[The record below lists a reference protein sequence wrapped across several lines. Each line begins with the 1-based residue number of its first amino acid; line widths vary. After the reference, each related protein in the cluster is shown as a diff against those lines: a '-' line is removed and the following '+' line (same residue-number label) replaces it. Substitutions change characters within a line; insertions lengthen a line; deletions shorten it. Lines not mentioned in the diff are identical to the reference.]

1 MIRPKRSSLKQMK
14 TLQNKSLTVTGKY
27 RSKEWDS
34 TFQLLAWWKADIVRN
49 ASVMVVGAG
58 ALGNEVLK
66 NLALMNVGNIVIVDF
81 DHIEYSNLS
90 RSVLFREKDCDGQRM
105 KVDIAAER
113 VREMNPNVRVLA
125 VNGNIT
131 SDVGLGIF
139 RRVDV
144 VIGCLDN
151 RLARLFLNRACY
163 KVGKTWI
170 DGAIENLIG
179 QVNVYQPNV
188 SCYECGLNEVE
199 RNDIRI
205 QASLPC
211 GVVAGHNVS
220 YGRIPTTPIS
230 SSIVAAIQVQEALKV
245 IHGYDKKLMS
255 RESFY
260 YEGMN
265 NLVLQLK
272 NDPLQDECFSHYTYE
287 PVLQS
292 PLSADHTI
300 GESLQWLAAEFDDPE
315 VAILLDHELVLQVVT
330 RQSNLSFDVVQPQ
343 TRITEAFLDQ
353 FRQMEEE
360 EIYLSRTVTEID
372 GSFPQ
377 TDLML
382 ADIGIPPLHI
392 VRVASR
398 GQLYYVELTDDNHI
412 FQFS

>member
-1 MIRPKRSSLKQMK
+1 ME

-34 TFQLLAWWKADIVRN
+34 TFQLLAWWKADVVRN
-49 ASVMVVGAG
+49 ACVMVVGAG

-66 NLALMNVGNIVIVDF
+66 NLALMNVGNILIVDF

-90 RSVLFREKDCDGQRM
+90 RSVLFREKDCDGRRL

-113 VREMNPNVRVLA
+113 VREMNPNVRVMA
-125 VNGNIT
+125 VNGNVM

-179 QVNVYQPNV
+179 QVNVYKPEV
-188 SCYECGLNEVE
+188 SCYECGLTEVE

-211 GVVAGHNVS
+211 GVVNSHNIT

-272 NDPLQDECFSHYTYE
+272 NEPLQDECFSHYAYE
-287 PVLQS
+287 PLLES
-292 PLSADHTI
+292 PLGAGRTV
-300 GESLQWLAAEFDDPE
+300 GETLQWLAAELGDPDA
-315 VAILLDHELVLQVVT
+315 AILLDHDLVMQVVT

-343 TRITEAFLDQ
+343 SRMTEDFLNG
-353 FRQMEEE
+353 FRRVEEE
-360 EIYLSRTVTEID
+360 DVYSSRTISEID
-372 GSFPQ
+372 ASFPYP
-377 TDLML
+377 DLTL
-382 ADIGIPPLHI
+382 GDIGIPPLHI
-392 VRVASR
+392 VRVAS
-398 GQLYYVELTDDNHI
+398 GGELYHVELTADNHI